1 MKDRLQPDQEIFRRS
16 KHSRWSVRS
25 EEYNPPTGIESYAS
39 HRRCPQTRDSSRIRM
54 SMRVN
59 KNWSW
64 FVEDSPVCYGCGC
77 AVPDYIQALVRLQ
90 MGE

>member
-1 MKDRLQPDQEIFRRS
+1 MKYRLQPDQEIFRRS

-25 EEYNPPTGIESYAS
+25 EEYTMPTGLETYAS
-39 HRRCPQTRDSSRIRM
+39 HHRCPQTSKAKIGERT
-54 SMRVN
+54 RVKN
-59 KNWSW
+59 NWSW
-64 FVEDSPVCYGCGC
+64 FVDDSPVCYGCGC